1 MESYYC
7 HLFERSRKLTAIFLS
22 YNITGQS
29 FRACSAIFTF
39 VSLDKDRR
47 PQVIPE
53 LKVET
58 DAEKVRKEL
67 GKKRYIAKKEKRKRN
82 AEVAK
87 LDSSSAIAHPPPA
100 ERQMSIN

>member
-1 MESYYC
+1 
-7 HLFERSRKLTAIFLS
+7 LS
-22 YNITGQS
+22 LSGQS

-58 DAEKVRKEL
+58 DAEKLRREL
-67 GKKRYIAKKEKRKRN
+67 GRKRYTAKKEKRKRK

-87 LDSSSAIAHPPPA
+87 LESPPPSHPPPA